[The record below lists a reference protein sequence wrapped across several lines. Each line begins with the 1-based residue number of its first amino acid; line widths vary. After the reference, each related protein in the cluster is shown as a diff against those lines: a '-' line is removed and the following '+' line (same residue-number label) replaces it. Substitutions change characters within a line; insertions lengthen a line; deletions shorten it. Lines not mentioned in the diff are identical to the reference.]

1 MKGGAILAIVVVAL
15 FGMWGCSQYNGLVTT
30 DSEVQTAWANVQSAY
45 QRRADLVPNLV
56 STVKG
61 AANFEQQT
69 LTQVVEA
76 RAKATSIQLKAEDL
90 NDPQKMQQFQQAQA
104 SLSQGLGRLMMV
116 AENYPQLRA
125 TEAFVGLQSQLEG
138 TENRINTERNRYNE
152 VVQNYNVKV
161 RSFPLVMFAGMMGF
175 SAKQPFQADASA
187 QSAPKVQF

>member
-116 AENYPQLRA
+116 A
-125 TEAFVGLQSQLEG
+125 F
-138 TENRINTERNRYNE
+138 
-152 VVQNYNVKV
+152 
-161 RSFPLVMFAGMMGF
+161 FA
-175 SAKQPFQADASA
+175 
-187 QSAPKVQF
+187 

>member
-152 VVQNYNVKV
+152 VVQRYNVKV

-187 QSAPKVQF
+187 QNAPKVQF

>member
-187 QSAPKVQF
+187 QNAPKVQF